1 MGIKKIIIA
10 SFAVI
15 VGIGIISFAFYQ
27 DTALNTEPEIE
38 TSKIPESEPKAVES
52 EPQTAAE
59 SEIIEEIPVSEP
71 VKTYPKE
78 IQCTGTAKCISDFVT
93 RIVDGDTIVVGDKS
107 IRFALVD
114 TPEFGDHDYTQAKN
128 FIEHICPVGSKVLV
142 DEDDGQTQGS
152 YGRIIGKIYC
162 NNLNLNEEILA
173 VGHAVILPQF
183 CEVSEFAQEPWAKK
197 HGC

>member
-1 MGIKKIIIA
+1 MGIRKIILAI
-10 SFAVI
+10 FAVI
-15 VGIGIISFAFYQ
+15 AGIGIISFSFYQ
-27 DTALNTEPEIE
+27 DDVNKEPEIE
-38 TSKIPESEPKAVES
+38 ISKIPESEPEITES
-52 EPQTAAE
+52 EPITTE
-59 SEIIEEIPVSEP
+59 TEIIEEIPVTEP

-78 IQCTGTAKCISDFVT
+78 VQCTGSARCISDFVT
-93 RIVDGDTIVVGDKS
+93 RIIDGDTIVVGDKS
-107 IRFALVD
+107 LRFALIN
-114 TPEFGDHDYTQAKN
+114 TPEFGDSDYTQARN

-162 NNLNLNEEILA
+162 NNLNLNEEVLE

-183 CEVSEFAQEPWAKK
+183 CEVSEFSQEPWAKK

>member
-1 MGIKKIIIA
+1 MGIRKIILAI
-10 SFAVI
+10 FAVI
-15 VGIGIISFAFYQ
+15 AGIGIISFSFYQ
-27 DTALNTEPEIE
+27 DDVNTEPQIEI
-38 TSKIPESEPKAVES
+38 SKIPESEPDITKF
-52 EPQTAAE
+52 EPITTE
-59 SEIIEEIPVSEP
+59 TEIIEEIPVTEP

-78 IQCTGTAKCISDFVT
+78 VQCTGSARCISDFVT
-93 RIVDGDTIVVGDKS
+93 RIIDGDTIVVGDKS
-107 IRFALVD
+107 IRFALIN
-114 TPEFGDHDYTQAKN
+114 TPEFGDSDYTQARN

-162 NNLNLNEEILA
+162 NNLNLNEEVLE